1 VSTYQIRTILE
12 GHDEITVVELSGHA
26 DRANIQG
33 LLAELQSRAKQRG
46 VLRILVDE
54 TAMRPGVMG
63 FNDIHD
69 LVNDWRSAT
78 SLKTSRIAVVA
89 VHPIVR
95 GLNQAFRTLA
105 NLERKGSM
113 SAFSKRTDAVAWL
126 VGGDP
131 KAPAAADS

>member
-1 VSTYQIRTILE
+1 MSTYEIRTIHE
-12 GHDEITVVELSGHA
+12 GDDEITVVELSGHA

-33 LLAELQSRAKQRG
+33 LLAELQGLAKQRG
-46 VLRILVDE
+46 ALRILVDE
-54 TAMRPGVMG
+54 TAMRPGLMG

-69 LVNDWRSAT
+69 LVNDWRTAT

-89 VHPIVR
+89 GNPIVR
-95 GLNQAFRTLA
+95 GLNQAFRALA

-113 SAFSKRTDAVAWL
+113 RAFSKRVDAVAWL

-131 KAPAAADS
+131 KAPAAAST

>member
-1 VSTYQIRTILE
+1 MHE
-12 GHDEITVVELSGHA
+12 GDAEITVVELTGHA

-33 LLAELQSRAKQRG
+33 LLAELQGLAKQRG
-46 VLRILVDE
+46 DLRILVDE
-54 TAMRPGVMG
+54 TAMRPGLMG

-78 SLKTSRIAVVA
+78 ALKTSRIAVVA
-89 VHPIVR
+89 GHPIVR
-95 GLNQAFRTLA
+95 GLNQAFRALA

-113 SAFSKRTDAVAWL
+113 SAFSKRSDAVAWL

-131 KAPAAADS
+131 KAPAAASS

>member
-1 VSTYQIRTILE
+1 MSTYEIRTVHE
-12 GHDEITVVELSGHA
+12 GDHEITVVELTGHA

-33 LLAELQSRAKQRG
+33 LLAELQGLAKERG

-54 TAMRPGVMG
+54 TAMRPGLMG

-69 LVNDWRSAT
+69 LVNDWRSA
-78 SLKTSRIAVVA
+78 SALKTSRIAVVA
-89 VHPIVR
+89 GHPIVR
-95 GLNQAFRTLA
+95 GLNQAFRALA

-113 SAFSKRTDAVAWL
+113 SAFSKRADAVAWL

-131 KAPAAADS
+131 KAPAAAST

>member
-1 VSTYQIRTILE
+1 VSTYEIRTIHE
-12 GHDEITVVELSGHA
+12 GDNEITLVELTGHA

-33 LLAELQSRAKQRG
+33 LLAELQGLAKQRG

-54 TAMRPGVMG
+54 TAMRPGLMG

-78 SLKTSRIAVVA
+78 ALKTSRIAVVA
-89 VHPIVR
+89 AHPIVR
-95 GLNQAFRTLA
+95 GLNQAFRALA

-113 SAFSKRTDAVAWL
+113 SAFSKRPDAVAWL

-131 KAPAAADS
+131 RAPAEAKP